1 MKNTNQAKAQKGFFE
16 VEGIEGVFEGVHIGE
31 RYSYG
36 VVPYFTMKTC
46 LEIIKHNYDPFYVSY
61 DFDTDK
67 KTFVEIW
74 IEDGK
79 SNFHYASKIE
89 VDNITYY
96 NIGNGWSWIYVKE
109 YEMIKRN
116 MDGTILKVIKQS
128 DFDRYVFITYFNDEI
143 VGLNFHQGLEK
154 IDYYFIAPCPHLT
167 EIYRRLTNFKFS
179 GNNLTQQETISKAIQ
194 LYIDAFVI
202 QY

>member
-46 LEIIKHNYDPFYVSY
+46 LEIIKHNYQPFYVYY

-96 NIGNGWSWIYVKE
+96 NIGNGWSWLDVKE
-109 YEMIKRN
+109 YEIIKRN
-116 MDGTILKVIKQS
+116 IDGTILKVVKQR
-128 DFDRYVFITYFNDEI
+128 DYDRCVFITYFNDEI
-143 VGLNFHQGLEK
+143 VGLNFHQDASNVLYE
-154 IDYYFIAPCPHLT
+154 FASPCIHLT
-167 EIYRRLTNFKFS
+167 EIFDRLTKSSFKQKYLS
-179 GNNLTQQETISKAIQ
+179 TDQAIDKAID
-194 LYIDAFVI
+194 LYTEAFVF
-202 QY
+202 QD